1 MREEKLGV
9 KFGETTADGQF
20 SLEAVYCLGNC
31 ALSPAMMIDG
41 DLYGCVDKER
51 FDNIIT
57 DLDRG
62 AAA

>member
-1 MREEKLGV
+1 
-9 KFGETTADGQF
+9 
-20 SLEAVYCLGNC
+20 
-31 ALSPAMMIDG
+31 MMIDG

-51 FDNIIT
+51 FDGIIT

>member
-1 MREEKLGV
+1 
-9 KFGETTADGQF
+9 
-20 SLEAVYCLGNC
+20 
-31 ALSPAMMIDG
+31 MMIDG

-51 FDNIIT
+51 FDSIIA